1 MPSHRPGR
9 PALSPSS
16 RLLCRESQRRLP
28 SPRRLDASR
37 TRSAPP
43 SSAVKHG
50 RPPPPQPALHASQL
64 AASSFPCSPF
74 RLPRPAQVCCTPA
87 SRSMS
92 NPMLDHHWM
101 SCCLQDC

>member
-74 RLPRPAQVCCTPA
+74 RLPRPAQLHQA
-87 SRSMS
+87 
-92 NPMLDHHWM
+92 W
-101 SCCLQDC
+101 LQQDVLGGRAWPRPRLPSPVG